1 MKIGYYPG
9 CALHGSS
16 NDYEQSLRACLGR
29 LDVDL
34 AEIDDW
40 MCCGATAAHS
50 LNHKLSQALPARNL
64 ALAEQQSFDELLA
77 PCPLCSMQL
86 LKITADIKDPK
97 TRAEL
102 SDIVELPL
110 EGRTRVLNLIEV
122 FQKVGLDTLAS
133 AVTKKQESIQAACY
147 YGCLLTRPPQIVTFD
162 DPEQPH
168 SMEAV
173 LKALGIKTVEWNFKT
188 ECCGAGMTMA
198 DEDTVLELCHRI
210 LENAHAHGANCL
222 VVACPMC
229 HVNLDMKQSAVF
241 RRYGTAA
248 LPVYY
253 LSDLAGL
260 ALGLAPDELGV
271 NRHFTEAKWPA

>member
-1 MKIGYYPG
+1 MSHVLEAQIVD
-9 CALHGSS
+9 AEDRLRRAMLGS
-16 NDYEQSLRACLGR
+16 
-29 LDVDL
+29 DVKTL
-34 AEIDDW
+34 
-40 MCCGATAAHS
+40 
-50 LNHKLSQALPARNL
+50 
-64 ALAEQQSFDELLA
+64 DELLA

-86 LKITADIKDPK
+86 LKVTSDIADAD

-102 SDIVELPL
+102 SAIVELPL
-110 EGRTRVLNLIEV
+110 QGTTRVLNLIEI

-133 AVTKKQESIQAACY
+133 AVTTKQESIQAACY
-147 YGCLLTRPPQIVTFD
+147 YGCLLTRPPQVVTFD
-162 DPEQPH
+162 DPEQPQ

-173 LKALGIKTVEWNFKT
+173 LKPLGVKTVDWNFKT

-210 LENAHAHGANCL
+210 LENAHAHDANCL

-229 HVNLDMKQSAVF
+229 HVNLDMKQAAVS

-248 LPVYY
+248 MPVYY

-260 ALGLAPDELGV
+260 ALGLAPGELGI
-271 NRHFTEAKWPA
+271 NRHFTEAKWPV